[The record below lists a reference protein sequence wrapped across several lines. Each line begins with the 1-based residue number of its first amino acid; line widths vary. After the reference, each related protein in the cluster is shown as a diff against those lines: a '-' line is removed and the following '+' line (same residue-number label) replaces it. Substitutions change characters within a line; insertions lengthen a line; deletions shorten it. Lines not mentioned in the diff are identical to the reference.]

1 VIRQTTTLSLLVLGA
16 FSVNSIVQS
25 RCFSFYS
32 SSGEQLPRQ
41 LGSWNRSLAR
51 KTRTS
56 VATSSFSSLDFTVAS
71 VFCGAI
77 MPAYESNTT
86 SYNQNIISL
95 LQTVTEVT
103 QK

>member
-41 LGSWNRSLAR
+41 LGTARSREKRAHPLLLLAL
-51 KTRTS
+51 
-56 VATSSFSSLDFTVAS
+56 VA
-71 VFCGAI
+71 
-77 MPAYESNTT
+77 
-86 SYNQNIISL
+86 
-95 LQTVTEVT
+95 
-103 QK
+103 